1 MLSRETIDRIQP
13 TDPRLLAQ
21 AQARLDRLT
30 KPIGS
35 LGRLEELAACYVM
48 ITGEM
53 KPKVPRGAVFT
64 FAADHG
70 VTVEGVSAYPSAVTP
85 QMVLNFLRGGAGV
98 NVLARHAGIE
108 VRVVDI
114 GVAFDFEAVPGL
126 IHRKV
131 MPGTKNL
138 MVESAMS
145 RAQAEQALQ
154 VGIELATEAAQEGIG
169 LIGTG
174 EMGIGNTTA
183 SSAITAVMTRR
194 PVSEV
199 TGRGTGIDDAGHAR
213 KIDVIQRALDLH
225 RLDPTNAME
234 VLAKVGGLEI
244 GGLAGLMLGAAA
256 ARIPVVLDGF
266 IAGAAALIA
275 VGLQPRCKDY
285 LIASHRSVER
295 GHQAILGS
303 SWAEAAVR
311 SRSSSGGRHRRLSRH
326 EFGLVPRSRFSRRW
340 PRSTKQAC
348 RSVTHDRGVANVSVR
363 LAVPHGDST
372 QPFDARCQAGG
383 VGCLHE
389 LVSLRWLSPWRCC
402 WSQRIC
408 SWRRSSL
415 HPGHEYAL
423 DAPAYRRHARA
434 SPGRAGRYG
443 GRFGRRANPSGASGD
458 HAGCAHRRDRRNGT
472 ISRARPAIRRAQC
485 AAGGRAYRVA
495 DRHAG
500 GRSVGH
506 GGGGVPCDLCAVRRR
521 IGPTVP
527 RACVLATPMC
537 RDRHGRSCVDV
548 VVGAMAG
555 LVLSSHRHGPRSSF
569 DGLVSSYVRRC
580 DG

>member
-1 MLSRETIDRIQP
+1 MLSRETIDRIQS

-35 LGRLEELAACYVM
+35 LGRLEELAARYVM

-98 NVLARHAGIE
+98 NVLARHVGIE

-114 GVAFDFEAVPGL
+114 GVAYDFEAAPGL
-126 IHRKV
+126 IHKKI

-138 MVESAMS
+138 LVESAMS
-145 RAQAEQALQ
+145 STQAEHTLQ
-154 VGIELATEAAQEGIG
+154 VGIALATEATQQGIG

-194 PVSEV
+194 SVSEV
-199 TGRGTGIDDAGHAR
+199 TGRGTGIDDASHAR

-225 RLDPTNAME
+225 RLDSTNPME

-285 LIASHRSVER
+285 LMASHRSVER
-295 GHQAILGS
+295 GHQAILDHLGLKPLFDLDLRLGEGTGACLGMS
-303 SWAEAAVR
+303 LVFAAIKILTEMATFDEAGVSER
-311 SRSSSGGRHRRLSRH
+311 TEGGT
-326 EFGLVPRSRFSRRW
+326 GI
-340 PRSTKQAC
+340 K
-348 RSVTHDRGVANVSVR
+348 G
-363 LAVPHGDST
+363 
-372 QPFDARCQAGG
+372 
-383 VGCLHE
+383 
-389 LVSLRWLSPWRCC
+389 
-402 WSQRIC
+402 
-408 SWRRSSL
+408 
-415 HPGHEYAL
+415 
-423 DAPAYRRHARA
+423 
-434 SPGRAGRYG
+434 
-443 GRFGRRANPSGASGD
+443 
-458 HAGCAHRRDRRNGT
+458 
-472 ISRARPAIRRAQC
+472 
-485 AAGGRAYRVA
+485 
-495 DRHAG
+495 
-500 GRSVGH
+500 
-506 GGGGVPCDLCAVRRR
+506 
-521 IGPTVP
+521 
-527 RACVLATPMC
+527 
-537 RDRHGRSCVDV
+537 
-548 VVGAMAG
+548 
-555 LVLSSHRHGPRSSF
+555 
-569 DGLVSSYVRRC
+569 
-580 DG
+580 

>member
-1 MLSRETIDRIQP
+1 MLSHETIDRIQP
-13 TDPRLLAQ
+13 TDSRLLAR

-35 LGRLEELAACYVM
+35 LGRLEELAARYVM

-53 KPKVPRGAVFT
+53 KPAVPRGAVFT

-131 MPGTKNL
+131 MSSTKNL
-138 MVESAMS
+138 LVESAMS
-145 RAQAEQALQ
+145 SLQAEQALH
-154 VGIELATEAAQEGIG
+154 VGIELATEAAQQGIG

-183 SSAITAVMTRR
+183 SSAIAAVMTRN

-199 TGRGTGIDDAGHAR
+199 TGRGTGIDDVSHVR

-225 RLDPTNAME
+225 RLDPTNAMD

-275 VGLQPRCKDY
+275 VGLQPRCKEY

-295 GHQAILGS
+295 GHEAILNHLGLKPLFDLDLRLGEGTGACLGMS
-303 SWAEAAVR
+303 LVFAAIKIFTEMATFDEA
-311 SRSSSGGRHRRLSRH
+311 
-326 EFGLVPRSRFSRRW
+326 
-340 PRSTKQAC
+340 
-348 RSVTHDRGVANVSVR
+348 GVSER
-363 LAVPHGDST
+363 T
-372 QPFDARCQAGG
+372 
-383 VGCLHE
+383 
-389 LVSLRWLSPWRCC
+389 
-402 WSQRIC
+402 
-408 SWRRSSL
+408 
-415 HPGHEYAL
+415 
-423 DAPAYRRHARA
+423 
-434 SPGRAGRYG
+434 
-443 GRFGRRANPSGASGD
+443 
-458 HAGCAHRRDRRNGT
+458 T
-472 ISRARPAIRRAQC
+472 
-485 AAGGRAYRVA
+485 
-495 DRHAG
+495 
-500 GRSVGH
+500 
-506 GGGGVPCDLCAVRRR
+506 
-521 IGPTVP
+521 
-527 RACVLATPMC
+527 
-537 RDRHGRSCVDV
+537 
-548 VVGAMAG
+548 
-555 LVLSSHRHGPRSSF
+555 
-569 DGLVSSYVRRC
+569 
-580 DG
+580 